1 MTTKMLQPWSFGAPA
16 LSASGV
22 AWDARPVAVEL
33 ADLAAAGVDACG
45 PTARR
50 LESLSVTELRDLLD
64 ASGVR
69 LGHAILPAAFTLA
82 RPELWEAETARA
94 VALVDR
100 VAALDGKLLVI
111 TAGPPGPLDFE
122 AAAAAFGRAVA
133 PLRDHAARR
142 GVTVAVEVCNQLR
155 DDLGFLYTLRDALDV
170 ARDCGIAVCA
180 DVLWFHRE
188 RDLARTLRDGAADVA
203 LVQVSDC
210 AVGATAM
217 PCRLVPGD
225 GAIPLERLLG
235 QLLES
240 GYRGPFDLELLG
252 PEIDREGPGPALRR
266 GADWLRAA
274 LESLGA

>member
-1 MTTKMLQPWSFGAPA
+1 MAT

-22 AWDARPVAVEL
+22 AWEGRPVAEEI

-45 PTARR
+45 PTAGR
-50 LESLSVTELRDLLD
+50 LESVPVAELRALLD
-64 ASGVR
+64 ASGLR

-82 RPELWEAETARA
+82 RAELWEAETARA
-94 VALVDR
+94 AAFVDR
-100 VAALDGKLLVI
+100 VAALDGELLVI

-122 AAAAAFGRAVA
+122 AAAAAFGRVVA

-155 DDLGFLYTLRDALDV
+155 DDLGFLYTLRDAIDV

-180 DVLWFHRE
+180 DMLWWRGERE
-188 RDLARTLRDGAADVA
+188 LARTLRDGVGEIAV
-203 LVQVSDC
+203 VQVSDC

-235 QLLES
+235 QLLEC

-274 LESLGA
+274 LTPGS